1 MIRRQVHGHDR
12 PSLRWVAAGLVVAL
26 AAALGGWLVA
36 ERIAADPATV
46 PSYSK
51 ELKAGPARLKVSTD
65 WAEVRS
71 PPVLPGLK
79 DAPAWTPYA
88 GLATTVSVALVAPD
102 DAALVPN
109 ALVKDAAGG
118 LPQPERAR
126 VVGLEARAYRGV
138 RSGQSVLD
146 VYAIPTTRGVLTL
159 VCSARN
165 GAAEGPTWCLDG
177 LDSITVAGAQPLKPA
192 ADTAYRMR
200 APEALKKLDAVRV
213 SERKALRSSKGPV
226 GQQRAADRL
235 YRAYLAAAEEL
246 GALAPQKSAA
256 ARVVTSLRDTARA
269 YRALSVA
276 ADRRSKRAWARARS
290 RVARAEKALRGR
302 VAAI

>member
-1 MIRRQVHGHDR
+1 MASPEYGVQ
-12 PSLRWVAAGLVVAL
+12 
-26 AAALGGWLVA
+26 
-36 ERIAADPATV
+36 
-46 PSYSK
+46 
-51 ELKAGPARLKVSTD
+51 AGPARLKVSTD

-71 PPVLPGLK
+71 PPLLPGLAG
-79 DAPAWTPYA
+79 APAWTPYS

-109 ALVKDAAGG
+109 ELVKGAEGG
-118 LPQPERAR
+118 LPKPEKAR

-177 LDSITVAGAQPLKPA
+177 LDSITVSGAKPLKPA
-192 ADTAYRMR
+192 DDTAYRMR
-200 APEALKKLDAVRV
+200 APAILKKLDAVRV
-213 SERKALRSSKGPV
+213 SERKALRAAKGPV
-226 GQQRAADRL
+226 GQERAAERL
-235 YRAYLAAAEEL
+235 YRANLAASDEL
-246 GALAPQKSAA
+246 GALAPKGTSA

-269 YRALSVA
+269 YRALSAA
-276 ADRRSKRAWARARS
+276 ADRRSKRAWARARAQ
-290 RVARAEKALRGR
+290 VARAERTLRGR
-302 VAAI
+302 VAAT

>member
-1 MIRRQVHGHDR
+1 M
-12 PSLRWVAAGLVVAL
+12 
-26 AAALGGWLVA
+26 VA
-36 ERIAADPATV
+36 EKIAADPATV

-51 ELKAGPARLKVSTD
+51 ELQAGPARLKVSTD

-71 PPVLPGLK
+71 PPVLPGLAG
-79 DAPAWTPYA
+79 APAWTPYS
-88 GLATTVSVALVAPD
+88 GLATTVSVALLSPD
-102 DAALVPN
+102 DAALVPSE
-109 ALVKDAAGG
+109 LVKGADGG

-138 RSGQSVLD
+138 RSGASVLD

-177 LDSITVAGAQPLKPA
+177 LDSITVSGAQPLKPA

-200 APEALKKLDAVRV
+200 APAVLKKLDAVRV
-213 SERKALRSSKGPV
+213 DERKALRASKGPV
-226 GQQRAADRL
+226 GQERAANRL
-235 YRAYLAAAEEL
+235 YRAYVAAAEEL
-246 GALAPQKSAA
+246 GPLAPEKSAA
-256 ARVVTSLRDTARA
+256 DRVVTSLRDTARA
-269 YRALSVA
+269 YRALSAA

-290 RVARAEKALRGR
+290 RVASAERTLKGR
-302 VAAI
+302 VAAT